1 MCVCVHVPG
10 ARPGTVCDFRGCDAS
25 VRRHYIKR
33 DVGWRNEVKDFRC
46 AEPDLFFLGGGG
58 MTNFAA
64 VPSLR
69 YNPDLL
75 ALIFLCLC
83 RSVSE
88 MRLQKFFY
96 SSSLNNVEAL
106 TSARGEAVGGEG
118 GPEPSSWIRSIS

>member
-58 MTNFAA
+58 DDKLCCRTIAA
-64 VPSLR
+64 IQSRPARFDFPLFMQECVR
-69 YNPDLL
+69 D
-75 ALIFLCLC
+75 ATAKVFLFQQFKQC
-83 RSVSE
+83 
-88 MRLQKFFY
+88 
-96 SSSLNNVEAL
+96 
-106 TSARGEAVGGEG
+106 GGFNL
-118 GPEPSSWIRSIS
+118 STR